1 MPFLIETYDAP
12 ERAQVRQDRYAEH
25 LEFLSEHAELLL
37 ACGAKLSD
45 DGTHAEGGIYLVDFE
60 TREDA
65 EAFIAR
71 DPFSQGN
78 LFREVVVRRWRK
90 AYLDG
95 QSFLPHPS

>member
-12 ERAQVRQDRYAEH
+12 ERAHVRQDRYAEH
-25 LEFLSEHAELLL
+25 LDYLADHAGLLL

-45 DGTHAEGGIYLVDFE
+45 DGRHADGGIYLVDLE
-60 TREDA
+60 TREEA
-65 EAFIAR
+65 EAFIAE
-71 DPFSQGN
+71 DPFSRGG

-95 QSFLPHPS
+95 QGYLGR

>member
-1 MPFLIETYDAP
+1 MPYLIETFDAP
-12 ERAQVRQDRYAEH
+12 ERAHVRQERYAEH
-25 LEFLSEHAELLL
+25 LEFLSEHATLLL

-45 DGTHAEGGIYLVDFE
+45 DGGRADGGIYLVDLDS
-60 TREDA
+60 REDA

-71 DPFSQGN
+71 DPFAQGD

-95 QSFLPHPS
+95 QNFL